1 MTPEGNFAAA
11 TPAKKLAVIGL
22 EALGSITD
30 YMLRPNCANW
40 LVAVH
45 SDARVRRFVR
55 PTALAGGQ
63 ANARIERPGC
73 RSRQSRRPE
82 EMAGLKICEKAD

>member
-40 LVAVH
+40 LAAV
-45 SDARVRRFVR
+45 
-55 PTALAGGQ
+55 
-63 ANARIERPGC
+63 
-73 RSRQSRRPE
+73 
-82 EMAGLKICEKAD
+82 K